1 MNYKISF
8 LEDKDYD
15 EFCKWWS
22 FWRFPAPPK
31 EALPGNGTGGIKVS
45 YINEFKEEIDVCA
58 GFLYS
63 TNSSLCWLEFVV
75 SNPRV
80 RDKKVRQ
87 ECLSLLIEDICL
99 KAKENGYGAVFSSLK
114 NENLINKYKEVGFLS
129 SNSKTT
135 ELTLNLNNWK

>member
-1 MNYKISF
+1 MKYKVSF
-8 LEDKDYD
+8 LEEGDYVELCD
-15 EFCKWWS
+15 WWK
-22 FWRFPAPPK
+22 FWRFPVPPR
-31 EALPGNGTGGIKVS
+31 EALPSDGLGGIKVS
-45 YINEFKEEIDVCA
+45 YTNEFKEEIDVCA

-99 KAKENGYGAVFSSLK
+99 KAKNNGYGAVFSSLK
-114 NENLINKYKEVGFLS
+114 SESLINKYKEVGFHCSES
-129 SNSKTT
+129 STT